1 LLAAGIVRPA
11 STDYELKPK
20 FVTKSPT
27 QPAGGGDENVQPKG
41 VPGPNKADGFGPPV
55 PPPPPA
61 GLLPSLPSEPVGT
74 PAFDFNKSVK
84 QTGEDVQRVVQ
95 EEWVSMLNEAEAS
108 VAPGFAHWP
117 AVRAGTFLLAGLL
130 VGVMYLRMVGA
141 GRRAIREWLDYHQ
154 PTT

>member
-1 LLAAGIVRPA
+1 M
-11 STDYELKPK
+11 
-20 FVTKSPT
+20 
-27 QPAGGGDENVQPKG
+27 QPPPMPV
-41 VPGPNKADGFGPPV
+41 GPPPV
-55 PPPPPA
+55 A
-61 GLLPSLPSEPVGT
+61 VTEPVVT

-84 QTGEDVQRVVQ
+84 KTGEDVQQVVQ
-95 EEWVSMLNEAEAS
+95 KEWVAVLKEAEAA
-108 VAPGFAHWP
+108 VAPDFAHWP